1 MNGVHDLG
9 GTDGLGPIDPQDNEP
24 VFTADWEK
32 AVFTMLP
39 ATLARGHYNL
49 DQIRFGLEQMPPG
62 DYLTSRYFEH
72 WLYTIESNCVRTGVI
87 DPDELDKRTAHY
99 LANPDAPLPDRQDP
113 EVAALVQMV
122 CKMGASARRE
132 VAAQPR
138 FEAGTHVRVAADHP
152 YGHTRRARYIR
163 GKAGVI
169 DLVHDSFVYPDAAG
183 NGLGE
188 EPHYVYTV
196 RFDAAE
202 LWGSGSAAPNS
213 SVCFDVWEPY
223 IQAA

>member
-9 GTDGLGPIDPQDNEP
+9 GTDGLGPIDPKDDEP
-24 VFTADWEK
+24 VFRSEWEK

-39 ATLARGHYNL
+39 ATLVKGFYNL

-72 WLYTIESNCVRTGVI
+72 WLYTIEKNCVEAGVI
-87 DPDELDKRTAHY
+87 DPAELDERTDHY
-99 LANPDAPLPDRQDP
+99 LANPDAPLPARQNPDLD
-113 EVAALVQMV
+113 ALVETV
-122 CKMGASARRE
+122 CRMGASARRE
-132 VAAQPR
+132 IAGPPR
-138 FEAGTHVRVAADHP
+138 FTAGTRVRVADDHP
-152 YGHTRRARYIR
+152 FGHTRRARYIR
-163 GKAGVI
+163 GKTGVI
-169 DLVHDSFVYPDAAG
+169 DVVHGSFVYPDKAG
-183 NGLGE
+183 NGLGDD
-188 EPHYVYTV
+188 PHFVYTV

-202 LWGSGSAAPNS
+202 LWGAEAAAPNN

>member
-9 GTDGLGPIDPQDNEP
+9 GTDGLGPIDPKDDEP
-24 VFTADWEK
+24 AFRSDWEK

-39 ATLARGHYNL
+39 ATLARGFYNL

-72 WLYTIESNCVRTGVI
+72 WLYTIESNCIRTGVI
-87 DPDELDKRTAHY
+87 DPDELDQRTRHY
-99 LANPDAPLPDRQDP
+99 RLNPDAALPEGGDAA
-113 EVAALVQMV
+113 VATLVETV
-122 CKMGASARRE
+122 CRMGASARRE
-132 VAAQPR
+132 IEGAPR
-138 FEAGTHVRVAADHP
+138 FSVGTRVRVAADHP

-163 GKAGVI
+163 GKTGVI
-169 DLVHDSFVYPDAAG
+169 DLVHDAFVYPDAAG

-188 EPHYVYTV
+188 DPAFVYTV

-202 LWGSGSAAPNS
+202 LWGPETAAPNS

-223 IQAA
+223 IQAV